1 MKIEINGQTFKT
13 LKEAAKENE
22 ISLGTLQ
29 QAVSK
34 GSNKIKRRS
43 DGKIFNLVF
52 EKKRQIII
60 KPKDGEAQLFPTL
73 QQAASS
79 FNLNLSNFFQV
90 LKKGE
95 KSITRKEDG
104 EIFVIGTTHSTKI
117 MDKLLQINQPKWE
130 LFLKNQE
137 DISQEELEEFD
148 KRLMKTIW
156 LKSF

>member
-1 MKIEINGQTFKT
+1 MKIEINGQKFNT
-13 LKEAAKENE
+13 LKAAAKENE
-22 ISLGTLQ
+22 IYLGTLQ
-29 QAVSK
+29 QAVTK
-34 GSNKIKRRS
+34 GSTKIKRRS

-79 FNLNLSNFFQV
+79 FNLNLSNLFQV